1 MNFRILLTAIAAAT
15 TVVAAVAAPASS
27 RLAEGRWIKVK
38 VTSEGIQ
45 QISHRQLR
53 QWGFDDPARV
63 GVYGFGGTSLAHE
76 RISAGSDDLCPTPVI
91 HTPDGRMLFYGDADL
106 RYDLRGFDATDNH
119 EKERTLAWRRNIYDD
134 GGYYFIGEA

>member
-91 HTPDGRMLFYGDADL
+91 HTPDGRMLFYGDATCAMTCAASTPPTTTRKSAPWL
-106 RYDLRGFDATDNH
+106 GDATS
-119 EKERTLAWRRNIYDD
+119 TTT
-134 GGYYFIGEA
+134 EAITS